1 MIFVRTKQRATL
13 FAGIVLLLGSAV
25 SGRAAYVFNFNSLSV
40 TPNNGTDS
48 SSAIATYMDGV
59 LGCANCVT
67 VSAGVAVDQRYNG
80 DGYVTG
86 PGSGG
91 TSLTLGNTD
100 GATASNSNS
109 TLNGSYDSYISNTSA
124 DVNGNNPDQLS
135 QGITISFS
143 AGHALTGAFS
153 FDYEIFPDG
162 SCPVLNAASCGG
174 PMVNGHYPNQPD
186 LDFIAMAGSTTL
198 VNTTFYGVTP
208 GNGNGTA
215 THSPVSGSGATV
227 APQLIGTYSTTLNG
241 ASQLEFL
248 DWPATIGVDNLVLT
262 NTSTPEPRGEALLL
276 GALLLAAM
284 AGMRLR
290 RGSAKS

>member
-1 MIFVRTKQRATL
+1 MMIVRTKRPATL
-13 FAGIVLLLGSAV
+13 FAGIVLLMGSAV
-25 SGRAAYVFNFNSLSV
+25 SGRAAYVFNFNSLPV

-67 VSAGVAVDQRYNG
+67 VSAGVAVDQKYNG
-80 DGYVTG
+80 DGNVTG
-86 PGSGG
+86 PGTGS

-143 AGHALTGAFS
+143 AGHALTGTFS

-162 SCPVLNAASCGG
+162 SCPVLNAANCGG
-174 PMVNGHYPNQPD
+174 SMVNGHYPNQPD
-186 LDFIAMAGSTTL
+186 LDFVAMAGSTTL

-215 THSPVSGSGATV
+215 THAPTTGGGVAEL
-227 APQLIGTYSTTLNG
+227 APQLIGTWSGTLNG
-241 ASQLEFL
+241 ASQLQFL
-248 DWPATIGVDNLVLT
+248 DWPATIGVDNMVLT
-262 NTSTPEPRGEALLL
+262 TSTPEPRGEAFLL

-284 AGMRLR
+284 AGIGLR
-290 RGSAKS
+290 RASAKS